1 MFSIINTTY
10 GTKVV
15 FFLQLGHFYTA
26 NILLYTLYVS
36 IWYNYYLRKWLIIRC
51 VTKTCLFYN
60 VKVIMTRGFKLRI

>member
-26 NILLYTLYVS
+26 NILLMYALYQHLAQLLPSEMADYQV
-36 IWYNYYLRKWLIIRC
+36 C
-51 VTKTCLFYN
+51 CEN
-60 VKVIMTRGFKLRI
+60 VPVL

>member
-26 NILLYTLYVS
+26 NILLIYALCLY
-36 IWYNYYLRKWLIIRC
+36 WYNYYLRKWLIIRC
-51 VTKTCLFYN
+51 VAETYLFYN
-60 VKVIMTRGFKLRI
+60 VKVIMIRGL

>member
-26 NILLYTLYVS
+26 NILLIYALYQHLVQ
-36 IWYNYYLRKWLIIRC
+36 LRCSEIVDYQVC
-51 VTKTCLFYN
+51 CEN
-60 VKVIMTRGFKLRI
+60 VPVL

>member
-26 NILLYTLYVS
+26 NFLLIYALCLSLAQLRCSEMADYQVCCGKYV
-36 IWYNYYLRKWLIIRC
+36 C
-51 VTKTCLFYN
+51 F
-60 VKVIMTRGFKLRI
+60 IMLKL

>member
-26 NILLYTLYVS
+26 NILLVYALCQHLLQLLPSEMADYQV
-36 IWYNYYLRKWLIIRC
+36 RC
-51 VTKTCLFYN
+51 GKRACF
-60 VKVIMTRGFKLRI
+60 IMLKL

>member
-26 NILLYTLYVS
+26 NILLMYALYLS
-36 IWYNYYLRKWLIIRC
+36 LAQLR
-51 VTKTCLFYN
+51 CLEMADYQVCCEN
-60 VKVIMTRGFKLRI
+60 VPVL

>member
-26 NILLYTLYVS
+26 NILLIYALCLS
-36 IWYNYYLRKWLIIRC
+36 LAQLRCSEIVDYQVRC
-51 VTKTCLFYN
+51 GKRACF
-60 VKVIMTRGFKLRI
+60 IMLKL

>member
-26 NILLYTLYVS
+26 NILLVYALCLSLVQ
-36 IWYNYYLRKWLIIRC
+36 LR
-51 VTKTCLFYN
+51 CLEIVDYQVCCEN
-60 VKVIMTRGFKLRI
+60 VPVL

>member
-26 NILLYTLYVS
+26 NILLMYA
-36 IWYNYYLRKWLIIRC
+36 LRLSLVQLRC
-51 VTKTCLFYN
+51 SEMADYQACCEN
-60 VKVIMTRGFKLRI
+60 VPAL